1 MKVLDLINIGSE
13 KLKLSEVHTYRLD
26 SEILLSKVLGKS
38 REKLLIN
45 LEKDINL
52 SQISQ
57 YKTLIKR
64 RSLKEP
70 IAYIIG
76 QKEFWSKTFEVNS
89 DTLIPRPETEL
100 MVEKLVSIYKNK
112 RVSFLD
118 IGTGS
123 GCISISLISELNNCR
138 GLGIDISKN
147 AITIAKKNADK
158 HNISR
163 SLKLINKSFLHIF
176 NQKFDLVVSN
186 PPYIKTKDIKNLDKG
201 IKNFEPKIA
210 LDGGKDG
217 LDVIKKVIYKSLQIL
232 RLNGTLALEIGNNQY
247 NKISK
252 ILKNN
257 KFKIKYCIKDYK
269 DNIRC
274 IISTLVEK
282 K

>member
-123 GCISISLISELNNCR
+123 GCISISLICELNNCR

-163 SLKLINKSFLHIF
+163 SLKLINKSFAKMF
-176 NQKFDLVVSN
+176 
-186 PPYIKTKDIKNLDKG
+186 
-201 IKNFEPKIA
+201 
-210 LDGGKDG
+210 
-217 LDVIKKVIYKSLQIL
+217 
-232 RLNGTLALEIGNNQY
+232 LN
-247 NKISK
+247 
-252 ILKNN
+252 
-257 KFKIKYCIKDYK
+257 
-269 DNIRC
+269 
-274 IISTLVEK
+274 
-282 K
+282 